1 MTCFQLLIHCFL
13 LSAGE
18 CGSHALVFLSTGR
31 VQPGNQLSFEQLTV
45 FDGVPISHCDS
56 STRTEEFKP
65 SLESKNLP
73 SSCEAAYSDIT
84 ESLHVIPPLINST
97 VYVVQ
102 RRRGC
107 IQSADGRNSA
117 FEAWSVNGEDF
128 ITFDPESQR
137 WTPQSPS
144 AVTVK
149 QRWKRNGARNIFF
162 SRFIRQQCPVLIQR
176 IRLRSINP
184 RTDLNMFAKPIAHT
198 AQILLICHVT
208 STDRPV
214 SSVHLTGDGAPSA
227 RWITVTGPVPGPE
240 DGSVVLRLTP
250 EISLS
255 QHTYRC
261 AVQAGGHNISA
272 VWDGKTLDGRLLLT
286 ESSGHWKT
294 LILILEVLGVVSIIT
309 IISWATVCL
318 LNCVKTSRP
327 RRVDPQLMEQ
337 FVNVV
342 ISFTQGSERNPEHP
356 ARCEMNIRLRD
367 QNFYDPEY
375 FANLINGADR

>member
-1 MTCFQLLIHCFL
+1 
-13 LSAGE
+13 
-18 CGSHALVFLSTGR
+18 GR

-97 VYVVQ
+97 VCKFNVDVVQ

-137 WTPQSPS
+137 WTAQSPS

-149 QRWKRNGARNIFF
+149 QRWKKKRARNHFF
-162 SRFIRQQCPVLIQR
+162 SDFIRQQCPVLIQR

-184 RTDLNMFAKPIAHT
+184 RTGEFSYCPHKRNVQGSLDGPIAHT

-240 DGSVVLRLTP
+240 DGSVVLRLTA

-272 VWDGKTLDGRLLLT
+272 VWGETCDLVTLDVTEATSIFIYSLWFTLLPLGRP
-286 ESSGHWKT
+286 S
-294 LILILEVLGVVSIIT
+294 
-309 IISWATVCL
+309 
-318 LNCVKTSRP
+318 
-327 RRVDPQLMEQ
+327 
-337 FVNVV
+337 
-342 ISFTQGSERNPEHP
+342 
-356 ARCEMNIRLRD
+356 
-367 QNFYDPEY
+367 
-375 FANLINGADR
+375 

>member
-1 MTCFQLLIHCFL
+1 M
-13 LSAGE
+13 
-18 CGSHALVFLSTGR
+18 FLSTGR

-137 WTPQSPS
+137 WTAQSPS

-149 QRWKRNGARNIFF
+149 QRWKRNKARNIFF
-162 SRFIRQQCPVLIQR
+162 SDFIRQQCPVLIQR
-176 IRLRSINP
+176 IKLRSINP
-184 RTDLNMFAKPIAHT
+184 KTDLNMFAKPITHT
-198 AQILLICHVT
+198 ARTLLICHVT

-214 SSVHLTGDGAPSA
+214 SSVHLTGDGASSA

-240 DGSVVLRLTP
+240 DGSVVLRLTA

-286 ESSGHWKT
+286 ESSGPWKT

-309 IISWATVCL
+309 IISWATICL
-318 LNCVKTSRP
+318 LNCVKKTGRP

-337 FVNVV
+337 FVRMMETVSSPDAQRVV
-342 ISFTQGSERNPEHP
+342 VSFTQGSERNPEHQ
-356 ARCEMNIRLRD
+356 ARWEVNISLRD

-375 FANLINGADR
+375 FANLINVADR